1 MRSFSQFWS
10 DRSLTVGSAAIQTTS
25 TIRNLGVLLDDEVSM
40 KQHVNKVSAT
50 CFYQHTSSSSSSRT
64 WCHFAAGDG
73 FCHLPARLLQLGAS
87 SSSVVH
93 STPTTAGTEYC
104 STVGVWTAALW
115 SRNASSHSTT
125 LVACIRWRIYY
136 KLLYFNA
143 HSTHSTLDAAL
154 RIWPTSSRRLYN
166 DKPEADCDQLTLRT
180 ILHHVFVLSSASA
193 RFPTQDQQL
202 GTVYLPIYEE

>member
-1 MRSFSQFWS
+1 MLRACSILRV
-10 DRSLTVGSAAIQTTS
+10 DRLTEKIAPHEDWPLHKYGGCDLLLSVTS
-25 TIRNLGVLLDDEVSM
+25 P
-40 KQHVNKVSAT
+40 
-50 CFYQHTSSSSSSRT
+50 SSPSRT
-64 WCHFAAGDG
+64 GCHFAAGDG

-104 STVGVWTAALW
+104 STVGVWTAAWWL
-115 SRNASSHSTT
+115 RIASYHSTT

-154 RIWPTSSRRLYN
+154 RIWPTNQKRTAISWLHELYYTTSSY
-166 DKPEADCDQLTLRT
+166 
-180 ILHHVFVLSSASA
+180 
-193 RFPTQDQQL
+193 
-202 GTVYLPIYEE
+202 